1 MDHRDGVTRVLEIL
15 RGYFAPEAA
24 DAIRQQ
30 VMRFMNYR
38 RSDQSIDEHL
48 AGYDLPRTRAEPKM
62 EMGAGLSDQFAP
74 ILRTSNARFS

>member
-38 RSDQSIDEHL
+38 RSDQGVDEYTPEYDHL
-48 AGYDLPRTRAEPKM
+48 RRTAESK
-62 EMGAGLSDQFAP
+62 
-74 ILRTSNARFS
+74 I